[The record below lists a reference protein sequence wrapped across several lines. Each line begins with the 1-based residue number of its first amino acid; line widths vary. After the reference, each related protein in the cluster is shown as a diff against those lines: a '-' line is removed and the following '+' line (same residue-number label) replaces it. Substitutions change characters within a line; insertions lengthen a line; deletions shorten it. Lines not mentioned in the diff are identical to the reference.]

1 MKEELGSSKYEN
13 ECIFKDFN
21 YEDFKKN
28 FKVHKRQVYF
38 LKICTI
44 VGRWDRSGGSCEN
57 LVGTPVFQVL
67 LLELCTN
74 LCNEKQI

>member
-44 VGRWDRSGGSCEN
+44 VGPW
-57 LVGTPVFQVL
+57 VA
-67 LLELCTN
+67 ELTSDALKIVPTSVMFYYCVWYDF
-74 LCNEKQI
+74 